1 MITHEVYLASDH
13 AGVTMRLEIAAE
25 LRGAGHIVHDLSSDA
40 PSDAAKKIDYADVAT
55 SLAKAMKPVA
65 DARGVLICGS
75 GIGVSI
81 AANRCSWIRCALCH
95 DITTAKL
102 ARQHNDANVI
112 ALGARLIGMTTA
124 RHAVA
129 AFLDTEFEGGRHTA
143 RVNKLNALN

>member
-40 PSDAAKKIDYADVAT
+40 AEKTDYSDVAT

-81 AANRCSWIRCALCH
+81 AANRFSWIRTALCH

-129 AFLDTEFEGGRHTA
+129 AFLDTEFEGGRHIA
-143 RVNKLNALN
+143 RVNKLNALH